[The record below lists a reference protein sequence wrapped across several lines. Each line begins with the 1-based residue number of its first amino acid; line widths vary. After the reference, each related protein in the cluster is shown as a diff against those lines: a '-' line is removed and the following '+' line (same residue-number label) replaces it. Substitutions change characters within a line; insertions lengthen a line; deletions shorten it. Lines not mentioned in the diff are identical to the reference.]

1 MGHPPS
7 GHRKYQISHTWEIHN
22 EIIRLTA
29 VGMRQVDIAAQLGVT
44 AAMVSYTLNSDI
56 ARARLAELRGMRD
69 AEAVDV
75 GKQIKEAEVKCL
87 QTLKDLRDGIDT
99 PAAIRAKIC
108 FGILDRGDHP
118 PTQRIQG
125 TMMHGIFSLQ
135 DIEEIKRRALE
146 NGKSNGTIVD
156 VDVEAEKE
164 EEPANASG

>member
-75 GKQIKEAEVKCL
+75 ISN
-87 QTLKDLRDGIDT
+87 RD
-99 PAAIRAKIC
+99 
-108 FGILDRGDHP
+108 
-118 PTQRIQG
+118 
-125 TMMHGIFSLQ
+125 
-135 DIEEIKRRALE
+135 
-146 NGKSNGTIVD
+146 
-156 VDVEAEKE
+156 
-164 EEPANASG
+164 PANPGRELQVGSSLGLSKYKKSG